1 MLESRAIVL
10 NCSANDLLT
19 LLETIV
25 DICRNHCGHC
35 LKRLGTTVLGERQ
48 MGIYQG
54 LSEYKP
60 DAQASASILAYTRLR
75 FGLVLVRNYLP
86 LALLC
91 DSGLGCSALFVLK
104 FTFRQPQQDR

>member
-1 MLESRAIVL
+1 MESHELTYIADYTLEASFGQ
-10 NCSANDLLT
+10 
-19 LLETIV
+19 LEL
-25 DICRNHCGHC
+25 C
-35 LKRLGTTVLGERQ
+35 LGERQ

-86 LALLC
+86 LALPNKLRMC
-91 DSGLGCSALFVLK
+91 DSLSINNLVVVTLSAEAVE
-104 FTFRQPQQDR
+104 

>member
-1 MLESRAIVL
+1 
-10 NCSANDLLT
+10 
-19 LLETIV
+19 
-25 DICRNHCGHC
+25 
-35 LKRLGTTVLGERQ
+35 

-86 LALLC
+86 LAL
-91 DSGLGCSALFVLK
+91 SAP
-104 FTFRQPQQDR
+104 REH

>member
-1 MLESRAIVL
+1 MLRVTVDSPLPFA
-10 NCSANDLLT
+10 
-19 LLETIV
+19 LE
-25 DICRNHCGHC
+25 
-35 LKRLGTTVLGERQ
+35 ERQ

-86 LALLC
+86 FALMRYLQSH
-91 DSGLGCSALFVLK
+91 DEVRDAARTSDQSI
-104 FTFRQPQQDR
+104 

>member
-1 MLESRAIVL
+1 
-10 NCSANDLLT
+10 
-19 LLETIV
+19 
-25 DICRNHCGHC
+25 
-35 LKRLGTTVLGERQ
+35 

-86 LALLC
+86 LALHF
-91 DSGLGCSALFVLK
+91 GAGYWLK
-104 FTFRQPQQDR
+104 YILDMRVSNTVTPGRPCIARLP